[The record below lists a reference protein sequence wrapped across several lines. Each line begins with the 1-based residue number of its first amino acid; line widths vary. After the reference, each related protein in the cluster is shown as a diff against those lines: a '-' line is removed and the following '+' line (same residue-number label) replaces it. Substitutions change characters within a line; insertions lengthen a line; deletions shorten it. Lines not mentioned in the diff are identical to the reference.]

1 MSQTPAPIPRAASSM
16 ATPDRPNPATPFN
29 EAFTQLVEGEL
40 SAELAERCFDAIL
53 SGGWTPVQ
61 ISAFIAALRAI
72 GEKPVFVAAA
82 ARSMRAA
89 MHKLEH
95 PFTHVLDTCGT
106 GGDGCGTVNLSTG
119 AAIICAALDVP
130 VAKHGNRA
138 VSSRSGSADVL
149 QALDI
154 PIDLSP
160 TAAARVLTQANIAF
174 LLAPTYHPAMRFAM
188 PVRTELKVRTI
199 FNCLGPLANP
209 AGATHQLIGA
219 WSSQVRRTMAETLRE
234 LGSTRAWVVHSRDGL
249 DEISPYAPTHVTE
262 LDGGHLR
269 ELILRP
275 EDFGLEVSPPGA
287 AAGGDAQRNAEILL
301 QVLRGEP
308 HPARSAFVLNA
319 AAALAVMQRC
329 SPREAAARVVAALDD
344 GRALAALERWRLVA
358 RASHSPSA

>member
-1 MSQTPAPIPRAASSM
+1 MSHPRAATPRAASEL
-16 ATPDRPNPATPFN
+16 PAPGRAKAAAPFT
-29 EAFTQLVEGEL
+29 EAFTQLLDGEL

-53 SGGWTPVQ
+53 AGAWTPVQ

-72 GEKPVFVAAA
+72 GEKPGFVAAS
-82 ARSMRAA
+82 ARSMRTA

-106 GGDGCGTVNLSTG
+106 GGDGSGTVNLSTG
-119 AAIICAALDVP
+119 AAIICAALEVP

-138 VSSRSGSADVL
+138 ISSRSGSADVL
-149 QALDI
+149 QALDV
-154 PIDLSP
+154 PIDLP
-160 TAAARVLTQANIAF
+160 PAAAARVLTQANIAF

-188 PVRTELKVRTI
+188 PVRAELKVRTI

-234 LGSTRAWVVHSRDGL
+234 LGSTRAWVVHGQDGL
-249 DEISPYAPTHVTE
+249 DEISPYAPTHITE
-262 LDGGHLR
+262 LDQGELR
-269 ELILRP
+269 ELTLTP
-275 EDFGLEVSPPGA
+275 EDFGLETSPAGA

-308 HPARSAFVLNA
+308 HPARTAFVLNA
-319 AAALAVMQRC
+319 AAALVVMQGC
-329 SPREAAARVVAALDD
+329 SPRDAAARVAAALDD
-344 GRALAALERWRLVA
+344 GSALAALERWRLVA
-358 RASHSPSA
+358 HASHSPSA